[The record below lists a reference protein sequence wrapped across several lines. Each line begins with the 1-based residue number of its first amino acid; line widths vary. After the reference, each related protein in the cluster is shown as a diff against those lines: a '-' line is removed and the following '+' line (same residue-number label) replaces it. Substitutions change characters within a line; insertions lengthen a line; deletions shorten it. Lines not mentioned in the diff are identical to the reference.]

1 MCSFVLEFFV
11 IFFLFLIIEISH
23 GNIGDT
29 TVMFDG
35 YYEYF
40 DGNYNDTAGTQL
52 FDVNDNTFDYT
63 TTSKSKSRY
72 SVGFHMNANVD
83 DTNEPPLLEELEIY
97 PEQILEKA
105 LIMINPFGSDEF
117 AMGRFLIDV
126 DLSGPLFFCFL
137 FGSFLFLAGK
147 VFIFGH
153 MYGLMV
159 FSVLGLYGLLI
170 MMSYAHQMHFITIK
184 GVASALGYGMQHL
197 IWLSF
202 VGIFMRLDTFTGSIL
217 AATAIILATCGTYR
231 ILALMM
237 NQSDKNNTIN
247 ALIAYPTAIIYTV
260 FVFLVVF

>member
-1 MCSFVLEFFV
+1 MVLC
-11 IFFLFLIIEISH
+11 ISLKIEGSQ

-35 YYEYF
+35 CYEYYNE
-40 DGNYNDTAGTQL
+40 NYNDLMQNHTQM
-52 FDVNDNTFDYT
+52 FDAHDNTFEYT
-63 TTSKSKSRY
+63 AASKSKSRY
-72 SVGFHMNANVD
+72 SVGFNMNVNVGESD
-83 DTNEPPLLEELEIY
+83 EPPLLEELEIY
-97 PEQILEKA
+97 PEQIIEKA

-117 AMGRFLIDV
+117 TMGRFLVDA

-147 VFIFGH
+147 VLIFGH
-153 MYGLMV
+153 MYGLMM
-159 FSVLGLYGLLI
+159 FSVAGLYGLLL

-202 VGIFMRLDTFTGSIL
+202 IGIFIRLDTFTGFIL
-217 AATAIILATCGTYR
+217 ALTAIILATGGTSR
-231 ILALMM
+231 VLGLMM
-237 NQSDKNNTIN
+237 NQSNGNNVNWYN
-247 ALIAYPTAIIYTV
+247 ALVAYPTAMIYTL